1 MPSVPGAGGMRAA
14 SVVVFVAFGVA
25 VLGMVGLTGSAFMGS
40 FSWILW
46 AIGLAMT
53 ALIGWLAFRT
63 RRRVN
68 SPISNAET
76 ENDRSRR

>member
-14 SVVVFVAFGVA
+14 SVVAFGVA
-25 VLGMVGLTGSAFMGS
+25 VLGMVGLTVSAFMGL

-46 AIGLAMT
+46 AISLAMT

-68 SPISNAET
+68 SAISNAET
-76 ENDRSRR
+76 ETDRSRR